1 MRQRLSLASVIASAA
16 LLLGAGVALAGGWA
30 TVTPDPGT
38 VAPTAG
44 ETTTVGFTVLQH
56 GKTPVGQGN
65 VIVNASGP
73 DGQVLAFSAR
83 PEGKA
88 GHWVV
93 DLMLPAA
100 GTWEWSVT
108 MPEQLEV
115 STHLE
120 PLQVAT
126 ASPSAV
132 VSGSM
137 LPILL
142 AVTAAFVL
150 ALVLVLRG
158 DLRTIASRALQRP

>member
-1 MRQRLSLASVIASAA
+1 MRQRLSLASGIASAA

-38 VAPTAG
+38 VGPTAG
-44 ETTTVGFTVLQH
+44 EITTVGFTVLQH

-65 VIVNASGP
+65 VIVNATGP
-73 DGQVLAFSAR
+73 DGQVLAFRAR

-132 VSGSM
+132 VGGAI

-142 AVTAAFVL
+142 VVAAG
-150 ALVLVLRG
+150 LVVGTLFILRG
-158 DLRTIASRALQRP
+158 GMRTFAARALQRP